1 MTDPSVTGVPVV
13 PAWDPREA
21 PPPQALPRRHHR
33 AVTLPSSAVLVVC
46 LFLPAM
52 EVCGKPVIPA
62 QVPMFW
68 SPYVIAAIVFA
79 AALVRPWRLF
89 GLALATR
96 LLIGITVGG
105 FAAAFALETHT
116 RALDAALTAGVLA
129 LTALAIGL
137 PARNHELM
145 MARVG
150 LYAGAGST
158 VWFALLATDRAA
170 LVGVHVS
177 VVAAA
182 GMALG
187 CAWWWIEARLAAGR
201 T

>member
-13 PAWDPREA
+13 PAWHASES
-21 PPPQALPRRHHR
+21 PPPQPLPRRHHR

-46 LFLPAM
+46 LFLPAIK
-52 EVCGKPVIPA
+52 VCGKPIVPA
-62 QVPMFW
+62 QMPMFW

-96 LLIGITVGG
+96 I
-105 FAAAFALETHT
+105 
-116 RALDAALTAGVLA
+116 VLA
-129 LTALAIGL
+129 LTIGGFTMSFALEGHGNELHAAIAAGLVVLTGLAIGW
-137 PARNHELM
+137 PARTHELM

-150 LYAGAGST
+150 LYSAAGSV
-158 VWFALLATDRAA
+158 VWFALLATDRGA
-170 LVGVHVS
+170 LFGVFVS
-177 VVAAA
+177 AIAAA

-187 CAWWWIEARLAAGR
+187 CAWWWLEARLASR
-201 T
+201 